1 MTATETP
8 APAGV
13 VGTPRLRREDP
24 KLLTGEGRFVDD
36 IQVPGQLWMG
46 MVRSTMAHA
55 TITGIDVAAAAAMPG
70 VHTVYTGADL
80 AGMGL
85 WVAPL
90 PCAWPVTPDMVNPP
104 HYPVVDGEVHHVGD
118 IIAVVLA
125 ESRYQAADA
134 AEQVVVDYEPLP
146 AVASLAAARDDAH
159 QAHSDL
165 VTNKAYRW
173 ELIPDP
179 DALDQAFADAVH
191 RVTCEF
197 TQQRLIPAAMEPRGV
212 LAVPAPYGGDLTLY
226 SASQVPH
233 ILKVMVAATTGIPE
247 QKLRVIAPSV
257 GGGFG
262 AKLNVNPDE
271 ILAAAL
277 ADHLKRPVRWTETRS
292 EAAFSTH
299 QGRGQLQRI
308 ELAAD
313 AEGRLTGVRVHLD
326 ADMGAYMMLITPG
339 VPLLGSFLYTGVY
352 DVPAFGFT
360 CDGWFTNL
368 TPTDA
373 YRGAGRPEASYAIER
388 AMDRLAVAVGVGP
401 EEIRRRNYLAGG
413 KPFEDLT
420 TASTLVFDS
429 GNYAPNLDRALELAG
444 YADLR
449 AEQQRRRDAGDAK
462 QLGIGLCTY
471 VEICGLAPSRAL
483 GGLNYGA
490 GGWEHALV
498 RFLPTGK
505 VEVVSGST
513 PHGQGHE
520 TSWSM
525 IVADK
530 LGVDPDDVTVLHSDT
545 AISPLG
551 LDTYGSRSLAV
562 GGVAIAM
569 ACDKV
574 IDKARFIAAHQME
587 ANPDDLEF
595 VNGSFAVRGSPDRS
609 MAIQAVAFGA
619 FTAHDLPDGMEPNL
633 QEQVTF
639 DPPNFAFPFG
649 THVCVVEVE
658 ETTGRV
664 ELVSYVAVDDCGN
677 QINPMIVEGQ
687 VHGGIVQG
695 VAQALWE
702 GASYDDD
709 GNCRNPSFLDYLV
722 PSAAEMPSITTDF
735 TVTPSTSN
743 PLGVKG
749 VGEAGTI
756 GSAAAVINAICDAL
770 SPYGVDDVAMPATP
784 HRVWQTIQ
792 QAKRRAAPGGGPATT
807 GGAA

>member
-1 MTATETP
+1 MPATEP
-8 APAGV
+8 SI
-13 VGTPRLRREDP
+13 GTRKLRKEDP
-24 KLLTGEGRFVDD
+24 KLLTGEGKYVDD
-36 IQVPGQLWMG
+36 IQVAGQLWMG

-55 TITGIDVAAAAAMPG
+55 RITGIDTSEAAAMDG
-70 VHTVYTGADL
+70 VHAVYTGADL
-80 AGMGL
+80 NGMGL
-85 WVAPL
+85 WAAPL
-90 PCAWPVTPDMVNPP
+90 PCAWPVTEDMVNPP
-104 HYPVVDGEVHHVGD
+104 HYPVADGEVHHVGE

-125 ESRYQAADA
+125 DSRYGAADA
-134 AEQVVVDYEPLP
+134 AELVVVDYEPLP
-146 AVASLAAARDDAH
+146 VVCSIAEARDGDAT
-159 QAHSDL
+159 AHSDHT
-165 VTNKAYRW
+165 TNKAYHW
-173 ELIPDP
+173 PLVPDP
-179 DALDQAFADAVH
+179 DALDAAFASATHTVKA
-191 RVTCEF
+191 EF
-197 TQQRLIPAAMEPRGV
+197 VQQRLIPAAMEPRGV
-212 LAVPAPYGGDLTLY
+212 LAVPSPHGGDVTLY
-226 SASQVPH
+226 SATQVPH
-233 ILKVMVAATTGIPE
+233 ILKVMIAATTGIPE
-247 QKLRVIAPSV
+247 MKIRVVAPAV

-262 AKLNVNPDE
+262 AKLNINPDE
-271 ILAAAL
+271 ILAVTL
-277 ADHLKRPVRWTETRS
+277 ANKLGRAVRWTETRS

-299 QGRGQLQRI
+299 QGRGQLQTI
-308 ELAAD
+308 EVAAD
-313 AEGRLTGVRVHLD
+313 ENGKIKGVRVHID

-360 CDGWFTNL
+360 CDGYFTNL

-388 AMDRLAVAVGVGP
+388 AMDLLALEVGVGP
-401 EEIRRRNYLAGG
+401 DEIRRRNYLAGG
-413 KPFEDLT
+413 EKFENLE

-429 GNYAPNLDRALELAG
+429 GHYGPNLDAALEMAG
-444 YADLR
+444 YDGLR
-449 AEQQRRRDAGDAK
+449 AEQQRRRDAGESK
-462 QLGIGLCTY
+462 HLGIGLCTY

-490 GGWEHALV
+490 GGWEHATV

-520 TSWSM
+520 TTWSQ

-530 LGVDPDDVTVLHSDT
+530 LGVDSDDVTVLHSDT

-574 IDKARFIAAHQME
+574 VEKAKLIAAHQLE

-595 VNGSFAVRGSPDRS
+595 ESGNFTVKGSPDKA
-609 MAIQAVAFGA
+609 MPIQGVAFGA
-619 FTAHDLPDGMEPNL
+619 FTAHNLPDGMEPNL

-649 THVCVVEVE
+649 THVCVVEVDE
-658 ETTGRV
+658 DTGGV
-664 ELVSYVAVDDCGN
+664 DLIDYVAIDDCGN
-677 QINPMIVEGQ
+677 QINPLIVEGQ

-702 GASYDDD
+702 GASYDHD
-709 GNCRNPSFLDYLV
+709 GNCRNPSLLDYLV
-722 PSAAEMPSITTDF
+722 PSAAEVPSIKLGS

-770 SPYGVDDVAMPATP
+770 SPYGINDMEMPATP
-784 HRVWQTIQ
+784 ARVWKAIQT
-792 QAKRRAAPGGGPATT
+792 AKGGQS
-807 GGAA
+807 

>member
-1 MTATETP
+1 
-8 APAGV
+8 
-13 VGTPRLRREDP
+13 
-24 KLLTGEGRFVDD
+24 
-36 IQVPGQLWMG
+36 
-46 MVRSTMAHA
+46 
-55 TITGIDVAAAAAMPG
+55 
-70 VHTVYTGADL
+70 
-80 AGMGL
+80 
-85 WVAPL
+85 
-90 PCAWPVTPDMVNPP
+90 
-104 HYPVVDGEVHHVGD
+104 
-118 IIAVVLA
+118 
-125 ESRYQAADA
+125 QA
-134 AEQVVVDYEPLP
+134 L
-146 AVASLAAARDDAH
+146 
-159 QAHSDL
+159 
-165 VTNKAYRW
+165 
-173 ELIPDP
+173 
-179 DALDQAFADAVH
+179 
-191 RVTCEF
+191 
-197 TQQRLIPAAMEPRGV
+197 QRLIPAAMEPRGV
-212 LAVPAPYGGDLTLY
+212 LAVPSPAGGEITLY
-226 SASQVPH
+226 SATQVPH
-233 ILKVMVAATTGIPE
+233 ILKVMIAATTGLPE
-247 QKLRVIAPSV
+247 GKLRIIAPAV

-271 ILAAAL
+271 ILAATL
-277 ADHLKRPVRWTETRS
+277 ANKLGRAVRWTETRS

-299 QGRGQLQRI
+299 QGRGQLQKI
-308 ELAAD
+308 EVAAD
-313 AEGRLTGVRVHLD
+313 PDGKILGVRVHVD

-360 CDGWFTNL
+360 CDGYFTNL

-388 AMDRLAVAVGVGP
+388 AMDILALEVGVGP
-401 EEIRRRNYLAGG
+401 DEIRRRNYLAGG
-413 KPFEDLT
+413 AAFENLE

-429 GNYAPNLDRALELAG
+429 GNYSPNLDAALEAAG

-449 AEQQRRRDAGDAK
+449 AQQQARRDAGGSK

-490 GGWEHALV
+490 GGWEHAVV

-551 LDTYGSRSLAV
+551 LDTYGSRSLSV

-574 IDKARFIAAHQME
+574 IDKAKEIAAHQLE
-587 ANPDDLEF
+587 ANPDDLDFEA
-595 VNGSFAVRGSPDRS
+595 GTFAVKGSPDKA
-609 MAIQAVAFGA
+609 MPIGAVAFGA

-649 THVCVVEVE
+649 THIAVVEVDE
-658 ETTGRV
+658 ETGNV
-664 ELVSYVAVDDCGN
+664 ELLDYIAVDDCGN
-677 QINPMIVEGQ
+677 QVNPLIVEGQ

-702 GASYDDD
+702 GASYDED
-709 GNCRNPSFLDYLV
+709 GNCKNPSLLDYLV
-722 PSAAEMPSITTDF
+722 PSAAEVPNMKVSS

-756 GSAAAVINAICDAL
+756 GSAAAVINAVCDAL
-770 SPYGVDDVAMPATP
+770 SPHGIKDMPMPATP
-784 HRVWQTIQ
+784 ATVWKAIQ
-792 QAKRRAAPGGGPATT
+792 SAGGGADNTAQN
-807 GGAA
+807 GGN

>member
-1 MTATETP
+1 MT
-8 APAGV
+8 V
-13 VGTPRLRREDP
+13 VGTPRLRKEDP
-24 KLLTGEGRFVDD
+24 KLLTGEGKFVDD
-36 IQVPGQLWMG
+36 LQVPGQLWMG
-46 MVRSTMAHA
+46 MVRSPMAHA
-55 TITGIDVAAAAAMPG
+55 RISNINTAAAEAAPG
-70 VHTVYTGADL
+70 VHAVYTGPQL
-80 AGMGL
+80 QEMGL
-85 WVAPL
+85 WAAPL
-90 PCAWPVTPDMVNPP
+90 PCAWPVTEDMVNPP
-104 HYPVVDGEVHHVGD
+104 HYPLATDEVHHVGE
-118 IIAVVLA
+118 IVAVVLA
-125 ESRYQAADA
+125 DSRYGAVDA
-134 AEQVVVDYEPLP
+134 VELVDVDYDPLP
-146 AVASLAAARDDAH
+146 VVGSIAAARDGDNT
-159 QAHSDL
+159 AHSDL
-165 VTNKAYRW
+165 DGNKAFHW
-173 ELIPDP
+173 PLIPDP
-179 DALDQAFADAVH
+179 DALEAAFANAAHIVKG
-191 RVTCEF
+191 EF
-197 TQQRLIPAAMEPRGV
+197 EQQRLIPAAMEPRGV
-212 LAVPAPYGGDLTLY
+212 LAIPSPAGGDVTLY
-226 SASQVPH
+226 SATQVPH
-233 ILKVMVAATTGIPE
+233 ILKVMIAATTGIPE
-247 QKLRVIAPSV
+247 SKLRIIAPSV

-271 ILAAAL
+271 LLAVTL
-277 ADHLKRPVRWTETRS
+277 ANKLGKPVRWTETRS

-299 QGRGQLQRI
+299 QGRGQLQTI

-313 AEGRLTGVRVHLD
+313 ENGKLTGVRVHLD

-360 CDGWFTNL
+360 CDGYFTNL

-388 AMDRLAVAVGVGP
+388 GMDLLALEVGVGP
-401 EEIRRRNYLAGG
+401 DEIRRRNYLAGG
-413 KPFEDLT
+413 EAFENLE

-429 GNYAPNLDRALELAG
+429 GNYSPNLDAALEM
-444 YADLR
+444 ADYQALR
-449 AEQQRRRDAGDAK
+449 ADQQARRDSGSTK
-462 QLGIGLCTY
+462 HLGIGLCTY

-490 GGWEHALV
+490 GGWEHATV

-530 LGVDPDDVTVLHSDT
+530 LGIDPDDVTVLHSDT

-551 LDTYGSRSLAV
+551 LDTYGSRSLSV

-574 IDKARFIAAHQME
+574 IDKAKQIAAHQME

-595 VNGSFAVRGSPDRS
+595 ANGVFSVVGSPDQQ
-609 MAIQAVAFGA
+609 MPIQGVAFGA
-619 FTAHDLPDGMEPNL
+619 FTAHNIPDGMEPNL
-633 QEQVTF
+633 QEQVSF

-649 THVCVVEVE
+649 THVAVVEVDE
-658 ETTGRV
+658 ETGEV
-664 ELVSYVAVDDCGN
+664 DLIDYIAIDDCGN
-677 QINPMIVEGQ
+677 QVNPLIVEGQ

-702 GASYDDD
+702 EASYDAD

-722 PSAAEMPSITTDF
+722 PSAAEVPSMKLGA

-756 GSAAAVINAICDAL
+756 GSAAAVINAVCDAL
-770 SPYGVDDVAMPATP
+770 SPMGIKDLPMPASPAT
-784 HRVWQTIQ
+784 VWKSIQ
-792 QAKRRAAPGGGPATT
+792 EAKSNGGGQ
-807 GGAA
+807 

>member
-1 MTATETP
+1 MTA
-8 APAGV
+8 V
-13 VGTPRLRREDP
+13 MGTPLRRKEDP
-24 KLLTGEGRFVDD
+24 KLLTGEGKFVDD
-36 IQVPGQLWMG
+36 LHAPGQLWMG

-55 TITGIDVAAAAAMPG
+55 TVNGVDTSAAVSMPG
-70 VHTVYTGADL
+70 VHAVYSGAEL
-80 AGMGL
+80 MTMGL
-85 WVAPL
+85 WAAPL
-90 PCAWPVTPDMVNPP
+90 PCAWPVTPDMLNPP
-104 HYPVVDGEVHHVGD
+104 HFPVAAAEVHHVGE
-118 IIAVVLA
+118 IVAVVLA
-125 ESRYQAADA
+125 DTRAQAVDA
-134 AEQVVVDYEPLP
+134 AEEVVVDYGPLP
-146 AVASLAAARDDAH
+146 AVASIAAARDGSAH
-159 QAHSDL
+159 AHNDL
-165 VTNKAYRW
+165 ATNKAYTW
-173 ELIPDP
+173 
-179 DALDQAFADAVH
+179 ALVPDQAALEAAFASAAHTVSADFV
-191 RVTCEF
+191 
-197 TQQRLIPAAMEPRGV
+197 QQRLIPVPMEPRGV
-212 LAVPAPYGGDLTLY
+212 LAVPSVAGGEITLY
-226 SASQVPH
+226 SSTQVPH
-233 ILKVMVAATTGIPE
+233 ILKVMLAATTGLPE
-247 QKLRVIAPSV
+247 QKLRIVAPAV

-271 ILAAAL
+271 SLAVTL
-277 ADHLKRPVRWTETRS
+277 ANKLGRPVRWTETRS

-299 QGRGQLQRI
+299 QGRGQMQKI

-313 AEGRLTGVRVHLD
+313 ANGKLTGVRVHID
-326 ADMGAYMMLITPG
+326 ADMGAYMMLVTPG

-360 CDGWFTNL
+360 CDGFFTNL

-373 YRGAGRPEASYAIER
+373 YRGAGRPEACYAIER
-388 AMDRLAVAVGVGP
+388 GMDMLAAKVGVGP
-401 EEIRRRNYLAGG
+401 DEIRRRNYLAGG
-413 KPFEDLT
+413 GPFENLT

-429 GNYAPNLDRALELAG
+429 GNYGPSLDAALQMADYAG
-444 YADLR
+444 LR
-449 AEQQRRRDAGDAK
+449 AEQARRRSAGESR

-483 GGLNYGA
+483 AGLNYGA
-490 GGWEHALV
+490 GGWEHAVV

-530 LGVDPDDVTVLHSDT
+530 MGIDPADVTVLHSDT

-574 IDKARFIAAHQME
+574 IDKARLIAAHQLE

-595 VNGSFAVRGSPDRS
+595 VEGSFTVKGSPDKT

-619 FTAHDLPDGMEPNL
+619 FTAHNLPDGMEPNL
-633 QEQVTF
+633 QEQMTY

-649 THVCVVEVE
+649 THVAVVEVDE
-658 ETTGRV
+658 VTGHV
-664 ELVSYVAVDDCGN
+664 ELVKYVAIDDCGN
-677 QINPMIVEGQ
+677 QVNPLIVEGQ
-687 VHGGIVQG
+687 IHGGIVQG

-702 GASYDDD
+702 GASFDDD
-709 GNCRNPSFLDYLV
+709 GNLRNPTLLDYLV
-722 PSAAEMPSITTDF
+722 PSAAEMPSFDTGF
-735 TVTPSTSN
+735 TSTPSTSN

-756 GSAAAVINAICDAL
+756 GSAAAVINAVCDAL
-770 SPYGVDDVAMPATP
+770 SPHGIIDIEMPATP
-784 HRVWQTIQ
+784 RRVWKAIQ
-792 QAKRRAAPGGGPATT
+792 EAGQ
-807 GGAA
+807 

>member
-1 MTATETP
+1 MTATEQ
-8 APAGV
+8 APGGANIGS
-13 VGTPRLRREDP
+13 RKLRKEDP
-24 KLLTGEGRFVDD
+24 KLLTGEGKYVDD
-36 IQVPGQLWMG
+36 IHAPGELWMG

-55 TITGIDVAAAAAMPG
+55 RITGIDTSEAAAAEG
-70 VHTVYTGADL
+70 VHAVYTGADL
-80 AGMGL
+80 ADMGL
-85 WVAPL
+85 WIAPL

-104 HYPVVDGEVHHVGD
+104 HYPVANGEVHHVGE

-125 ESRYQAADA
+125 DSRYGAADA

-146 AVASLAAARDDAH
+146 VVSSIADARDGDAT
-159 QAHSDL
+159 AHADL
-165 VTNKAYRW
+165 ESNKAYHW
-173 ELIPDP
+173 PLVPDP
-179 DALDQAFADAVH
+179 DALEAAFANAAHV
-191 RVTCEF
+191 VKAEF
-197 TQQRLIPAAMEPRGV
+197 EQQRLIPAAMEPRGV
-212 LAVPAPYGGDLTLY
+212 LAVPSPHGGDITLY
-226 SASQVPH
+226 SATQVPH

-247 QKLRVIAPSV
+247 MKIRVVAPAV

-262 AKLNVNPDE
+262 AKLNINPDE
-271 ILAAAL
+271 ILAVTL
-277 ADHLKRPVRWTETRS
+277 ANKLGRPVRWTETRS

-299 QGRGQLQRI
+299 QGRGQLQTI
-308 ELAAD
+308 EVAAD
-313 AEGRLTGVRVHLD
+313 AAGKIAGVRVHVD

-352 DVPAFGFT
+352 HVPAFGFT
-360 CDGWFTNL
+360 CDGYFTNL

-388 AMDRLAVAVGVGP
+388 AMDLLAAKVGVGP
-401 EEIRRRNYLAGG
+401 DEIRRRNYLNGG
-413 KPFEDLT
+413 EAFENLE

-429 GNYAPNLDRALELAG
+429 GNYAPNLDAALEMAG

-449 AEQQRRRDAGDAK
+449 AEQQRRRDAGDSK

-490 GGWEHALV
+490 GGWEHATV

-520 TSWSM
+520 TAWSQ
-525 IVADK
+525 IVGDK
-530 LGVDPDDVTVLHSDT
+530 LGIDPDDVTVLHSDT

-574 IDKARFIAAHQME
+574 VDKAKLIAAHQLE

-595 VNGSFAVRGSPDRS
+595 EGGAFTVKGSPDKT
-609 MAIQAVAFGA
+609 MPIQGVAFGA
-619 FTAHDLPDGMEPNL
+619 FTAHNLPDGMEPNL

-649 THVCVVEVE
+649 THVCVVEVDE
-658 ETTGRV
+658 DTGNV
-664 ELVSYVAVDDCGN
+664 DLLDYTAIDDCGN
-677 QINPMIVEGQ
+677 QVNPLIVEGQ

-702 GASYDDD
+702 GASYDHD

-722 PSAAEMPSITTDF
+722 PSAAEVPNMKLGS

-756 GSAAAVINAICDAL
+756 GSAAAVINAVCDAL
-770 SPYGVDDVAMPATP
+770 SPHGIDDIAMPATP
-784 HRVWQTIQ
+784 ARVWKAIQ
-792 QAKRRAAPGGGPATT
+792 NAKGGQS
-807 GGAA
+807 

>member
-1 MTATETP
+1 MT
-8 APAGV
+8 V
-13 VGTPRLRREDP
+13 MGTPRLRKEDP
-24 KLLTGEGRFVDD
+24 KLLTGEGKYVDD
-36 IQVPGQLWMG
+36 IHAAGELWMG
-46 MVRSTMAHA
+46 MVRSPMAHA
-55 TITGIDVAAAAAMPG
+55 TIRKIDKSAAEAMDG
-70 VHTVYTGADL
+70 VHAVYTGAEL
-80 AGMGL
+80 NEMGL
-85 WVAPL
+85 WAAPL
-90 PCAWPVTPDMVNPP
+90 PCAWPVTEDMVNPP
-104 HYPVVDGEVHHVGD
+104 HYPVAATEVHHVGE
-118 IIAVVLA
+118 IVAVVLA
-125 ESRYQAADA
+125 DSRYGAADA
-134 AEQVVVDYEPLP
+134 AELVEVDYDILP
-146 AVASLAAARDDAH
+146 VVASVAAARDGSDT
-159 QAHSDL
+159 AHSDL
-165 VTNKAYRW
+165 DSNKAYHW
-173 ELIPDP
+173 PLIPDP
-179 DALDQAFADAVH
+179 DALDAAFASAVH
-191 RVTCEF
+191 TVKAEF
-197 TQQRLIPAAMEPRGV
+197 VQQRLIPSAMEPRGV
-212 LAVPAPYGGDLTLY
+212 LAIPSPAGGEITLY
-226 SASQVPH
+226 SATQVPH
-233 ILKVMVAATTGIPE
+233 ILKVMIAATTGLPE
-247 QKLRVIAPSV
+247 GKLRIIAPAV

-262 AKLNVNPDE
+262 AKLNINPDE
-271 ILAAAL
+271 ILAVTL
-277 ADHLKRPVRWTETRS
+277 AHKLAKPVRWTEGRS

-299 QGRGQLQRI
+299 QGRGQLQTI

-313 AEGRLTGVRVHLD
+313 ADGKLTGVRVHLD

-360 CDGWFTNL
+360 CDGYFTNL

-388 AMDRLAVAVGVGP
+388 AMDMLAAEIGVGP
-401 EEIRRRNYLAGG
+401 DEIRRRNYLAGG
-413 KPFEDLT
+413 AAFENLE

-429 GNYAPNLDRALELAG
+429 GNYSPNLDAALERADYAG
-444 YADLR
+444 LR
-449 AEQQRRRDAGDAK
+449 ADQQARRDAGSTK
-462 QLGIGLCTY
+462 HLGIGLCTY

-490 GGWEHALV
+490 GGWEHAVV

-574 IDKARFIAAHQME
+574 IDKAREIAAHQLE

-595 VNGSFAVRGSPDRS
+595 ANGTFAVKGSPDKT
-609 MAIQAVAFGA
+609 MPIQGVAFGA
-619 FTAHDLPDGMEPNL
+619 FTAHNLPDGMEPNL
-633 QEQVTF
+633 QEQVSF

-649 THVCVVEVE
+649 THVAVVEVDE
-658 ETTGRV
+658 ETGNV
-664 ELVSYVAVDDCGN
+664 ELLDYIAVDDCGN
-677 QINPMIVEGQ
+677 QVNPMIVEGQ
-687 VHGGIVQG
+687 IHGGIIQG

-702 GASYDDD
+702 GAAFDED
-709 GNCRNPSFLDYLV
+709 GNCKNPSFLDYLV
-722 PSAAEMPSITTDF
+722 PSAADVPSLKVGSTT
-735 TVTPSTSN
+735 TPSTSN

-756 GSAAAVINAICDAL
+756 GSAAAVINAVCDAL
-770 SPYGVDDVAMPATP
+770 SPMGITDMPMPATP
-784 HRVWQTIQ
+784 ATVWKAIQ
-792 QAKRRAAPGGGPATT
+792 RAKNGTGGGQ
-807 GGAA
+807 